1 MQICGGLYEN
11 DYNEDENENVNEKVE
26 AVETCARLAMI
37 GEATPTART
46 VAIIIIETPIMM
58 VMRRMRRMRRRW
70 RMRMRMQM
78 MRDH

>member
-11 DYNEDENENVNEKVE
+11 DYNEDENENDENVNEKVE

-58 VMRRMRRMRRRW
+58 VMRMRRTSRMRT
-70 RMRMRMQM
+70 RMQM

>member
-1 MQICGGLYEN
+1 
-11 DYNEDENENVNEKVE
+11 
-26 AVETCARLAMI
+26 MI

-58 VMRRMRRMRRRW
+58 VKRRMRRRW

>member
-11 DYNEDENENVNEKVE
+11 DYNEDENENDENVNEKVE

-58 VMRRMRRMRRRW
+58 VKRRMRRRW
-70 RMRMRMQM
+70 RMRMQM